1 MSNQSNELN
10 QAVAATGH
18 PSNPYFVA
26 GVQAHALPD
35 DVLENV
41 VLRGARGLAKR
52 PQPGCHEPDA
62 LYRASPEVRKARL
75 RELLECANELLRRSA
90 IAGAVS
96 RRIMQSP
103 SALKDLLALHFR
115 MHEAEAFAVVYLD
128 AQHAV
133 LGIEELFRGT
143 LSQTSVYPREVVK
156 RALAHNAAAVVLSHN
171 HPSGNAEPSRADEFL
186 TQSLKSAL
194 ALVDVRVLDHI
205 VVGAGRCA
213 SFFERGLL

>member
-1 MSNQSNELN
+1 MLN
-10 QAVAATGH
+10 QLNQLVATTGH
-18 PSNPYFVA
+18 PANPYFVA

-35 DVLENV
+35 DVLENI

-52 PQPGCHEPDA
+52 PQAGCHEPDA

-90 IAGAVS
+90 IAGAVG
-96 RRIMQSP
+96 RQVMQSP
-103 SALKDLLALHFR
+103 SAIKDLLALHFR
-115 MHEAEAFAVVYLD
+115 VHEAEAFAVIYLN

-156 RALAHNAAAVVLSHN
+156 RALANNAAAVVLSHN

-186 TQSLKSAL
+186 TQTLKSAL
-194 ALVDVRVLDHI
+194 GLVDVRVLDHI
-205 VVGAGRCA
+205 VVAAGRCT
-213 SFFERGLL
+213 SFAERGLL

>member
-1 MSNQSNELN
+1 MSNPLN
-10 QAVAATGH
+10 QGVAATGH
-18 PSNPYFVA
+18 QSNPYFVG

-35 DVLENV
+35 DVLENI

-52 PQPGCHEPDA
+52 PQPGCREPDA

-90 IAGAVS
+90 IAGALS
-96 RRIMQSP
+96 RRVMQSP

-115 MHEAEAFAVVYLD
+115 MHEAEAFVVVYLD

-156 RALAHNAAAVVLSHN
+156 RALANNAAAVVLSHN
-171 HPSGNAEPSRADEFL
+171 HPSGCIEPSRADEFL

-205 VVGAGRCA
+205 VVAAGRCA
-213 SFFERGLL
+213 SFAERGLL